1 MEFSGAPRATPIWDE
16 EVMQLTETKA
26 EGLKREYS
34 VVVEAA
40 QLDEKIN
47 EKLETVRADFQ
58 MKGFRKGKAPT
69 PLLKKMFGKSLLG
82 EAVQETVDGAVRDIF
97 EENGDRPAQQPD
109 VKIVNE
115 DYSEGD
121 DLRISVS
128 YERLPDIPEADFS
141 KVSLERLVATVEDG
155 AIDEALSNLAENA
168 TTFVAGDAD
177 AEAVDGDQVVIDFLG
192 KVDGEAFD
200 GGAADDYPLVL
211 GSNSFI
217 PGFEDQLAGL
227 KAGDEKDVNV
237 TFPENYGADHL
248 AGKDAVFECKVKEV
262 RKPQAA
268 AIDDDLAKRFGVETL
283 DELKGQVSE
292 RLAEEY
298 KGASRS
304 LLKRQLLDQ
313 LDELVSFDLPE
324 IMVEAEAFQVAHQ
337 LWHEAHPEV
346 HGHDH
351 GEVPVEDEHRE
362 LASRRVRL
370 GLLLADV
377 GQKNSIEVSEAEVN
391 AALIRQ
397 AGQYAGRERE
407 FFEWAR
413 NNEQVL
419 ASIRSPIF
427 EDKVVDFVLE
437 MANVTDKD
445 VTKDELQAA
454 LEALDAEDKA
464 EAGDE

>member
-1 MEFSGAPRATPIWDE
+1 LFRRAQATPILDE
-16 EVMQLTETKA
+16 EIMQLTETKS

-34 VVVEAA
+34 IVVAAA
-40 QLDEKIN
+40 QLEEKIN
-47 EKLETVRADFQ
+47 SKLEAVRADFQ

-115 DYSEGD
+115 NYSEGD
-121 DLRISVS
+121 DLQIAIS
-128 YERLPDIPEADFS
+128 YERLPDIPAADFS
-141 KVSLERLVATVEDG
+141 KVALERLVATVDDA
-155 AIDEALSNLAENA
+155 AIDEALANLAENA
-168 TTFVAGDAD
+168 QTFVAAD
-177 AEAVDGDQVVIDFLG
+177 PETVAGEGDQVVIDFLG
-192 KVDGEAFD
+192 KIDGEAFD
-200 GGAADDYPLVL
+200 GGAAEDYPLVL
-211 GSNSFI
+211 GSRSFI
-217 PGFEDQLAGL
+217 PGFEDQLVGL
-227 KAGDEKDVNV
+227 KAGDEKNV
-237 TFPENYGADHL
+237 EVAFPEDYGADSL

-268 AIDDDLAKRFGVETL
+268 TIDDDLAKRFGAETL
-283 DELKGQVSE
+283 DELKTQVSE

-298 KGASRS
+298 KTAARA
-304 LLKRQLLDQ
+304 LLKRKLLDQ
-313 LDELVSFDLPE
+313 LDDLVSFDLPE
-324 IMVEAEAFQVAHQ
+324 TMVEAEASQVAHQ
-337 LWHEAHPEV
+337 LWHESHPDV

-351 GEVPVEDEHRE
+351 GEISVDDDHRK
-362 LASRRVRL
+362 LAARRVRL
-370 GLLLADV
+370 GLFLADV
-377 GQKNSIEVSEAEVN
+377 GQKNAIQVTDAEVN
-391 AALIRQ
+391 AALMRR

-413 NNEQVL
+413 RNEQVL

-437 MANVTDKD
+437 MSSVTDKS

-454 LEALDAEDKA
+454 LEALDAED
-464 EAGDE
+464 AGEGEKS